1 EYRIHTHQRNGEPAF
16 GRGDQARPRKRGEDV
31 PVADMGNTT
40 NCLATI
46 LRKAGSGSRCR
57 STAVLLRRYAPPGG
71 GPIPRLRRVLPH
83 KWGRADLPH
92 GGEVNHLPH
101 PAALPP
107 TSPHGGEVN
116 SSSVLLSQ
124 V

>member
-1 EYRIHTHQRNGEPAF
+1 HQRHGEPAF

-46 LRKAGSGSRCR
+46 LRKAGSGSRGLLDPP
-57 STAVLLRRYAPPGG
+57 STSQLGRYSPPGG

-83 KWGRADLPH
+83 KWGRADLPAWR
-92 GGEVNHLPH
+92 GGE
-101 PAALPP
+101 ALPP
-107 TSPHGGEVN
+107 TSLHGGEVDRG
-116 SSSVLLSQ
+116 
-124 V
+124 